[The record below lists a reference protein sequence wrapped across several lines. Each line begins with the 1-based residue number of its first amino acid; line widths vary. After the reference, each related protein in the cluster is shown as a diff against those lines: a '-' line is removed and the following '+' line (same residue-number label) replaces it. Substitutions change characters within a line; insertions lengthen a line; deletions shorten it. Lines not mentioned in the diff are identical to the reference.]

1 MPLASWHGHIFEV
14 TQKTI
19 RSFEDLMFKAGC
31 DTEDKTSGTDKW
43 EALKTSDPVSVSLTA
58 NLRSYFGVDVRKE
71 AEGLMEDARTGAKDY
86 FYLGGTKLFGCLM
99 MLKQAEISETHVG
112 VDGFLQEAKC
122 ALSLVQ
128 CEKWGGGTGTGTGGG
143 GTGGTGKASVKT
155 LSPTQESTVAK
166 AIVTGA
172 ALGAAA
178 TQLGTTTTKLGP
190 TDTQAAKARA
200 VQAQKKANAI
210 STAVTQAKIA
220 KTKSYGKTSSATT
233 PQAGKIKQSMR

>member
-112 VDGFLQEAKC
+112 VDGC

-155 LSPTQESTVAK
+155 LSPTQQSTVTK
-166 AIVTGA
+166 ALVTGA

-178 TQLGTTTTKLGP
+178 TQVATTTTKLGP
-190 TDTQAAKARA
+190 TDTLAAKART
-200 VQAQKKANAI
+200 VQAQKKVTAI
-210 STAVTQAKIA
+210 STAVIQTKTA
-220 KTKSYGKTSSATT
+220 KTKSYSKTGGGTT
-233 PQAGKIKQSMR
+233 TQAGKIKQSAK

>member
-99 MLKQAEISETHVG
+99 MLKQAEISDAKVG
-112 VDGFLQEAKC
+112 PDGFLREAKC

-128 CEKWGGGTGTGTGGG
+128 CEKWGGG
-143 GTGGTGKASVKT
+143 GTGGTGTGTKKASVKK
-155 LSPTQESTVAK
+155 QSTKEEGSSITKAEKEKQKLGKTDWLAK
-166 AIVTGA
+166 QAQA
-172 ALGAAA
+172 AVEQSKKKQQVAA
-178 TQLGTTTTKLGP
+178 TISKVTTQTKDAKQKSYSKSGGGP
-190 TDTQAAKARA
+190 TGG
-200 VQAQKKANAI
+200 N
-210 STAVTQAKIA
+210 
-220 KTKSYGKTSSATT
+220 TT
-233 PQAGKIKQSMR
+233 PQPGKIK

>member
-128 CEKWGGGTGTGTGGG
+128 CEKWGGGTGTGTGTGGG
-143 GTGGTGKASVKT
+143 GTGGTGKASVKK
-155 LSPTQESTVAK
+155 LSTTQETKATK

-178 TQLGTTTTKLGP
+178 TKIGP
-190 TDTQAAKARA
+190 TDAVALAARTQLEKQKKQQQVSAISKAITQTTSAKA
-200 VQAQKKANAI
+200 
-210 STAVTQAKIA
+210 
-220 KTKSYGKTSSATT
+220 KSYQKTGGTT
-233 PQAGKIKQSMR
+233 KAPK